1 LSTNYILLTALI
13 VVVLMWMVNS
23 FFYTNQKR
31 ELAYR
36 IKRHKEKQEAAAK
49 QGNSGD

>member
-1 LSTNYILLTALI
+1 MALSTNYILLTLLI

-23 FFYTNQKR
+23 FYYTNQKR

-36 IKRHKEKQEAAAK
+36 IKRHKEKQEAAGK
-49 QGNSGD
+49 